1 MTKLALLEGSDVD
14 YGDDEPAMARYRKEG
29 EERALALGNRGP
41 LRGDAQGR
49 PDLSFLDAYWQHG
62 FYVIEGLLD
71 QAELDDL
78 ESDLADLLERAPVAD
93 GAPTDRHGRPALG
106 AGCRA
111 MTFTWVAPL
120 SDPIGG
126 TDANRGRHPVKMIE
140 PTPASGAPDE
150 VLQLIVGTLQFSD
163 ACLRFYGHPQLLAIA
178 AAINGEDFAPFNEA
192 IWIKHAHLGGSV
204 AWHQDGFTHWESP
217 DLDAGTHGFNFMGQ
231 LYGCTAANGVWV
243 VPGSHRTGKADIK
256 AMAGAA
262 GSDRLPQAVPL
273 ICGPGDVV
281 ITNRQVVHGSFANT
295 SADPRVTV
303 QFGFH
308 RRRSVLGAVTG
319 RPAQRVVIDEGRIRE
334 RSKPIMYGIDARA
347 RRYPQEE
354 RFVYQPFAGE
364 EDRYR
369 WTPRTKDQLK
379 DYNLL
384 DLGI

>member
-1 MTKLALLEGSDVD
+1 MTKLALLEGPDVD
-14 YGDDEPAMARYRKEG
+14 YGDDEPAMARYRNEG
-29 EERALALGNRGP
+29 EQRALALGNRGP
-41 LRGDAQGR
+41 LCIDAQGR
-49 PDLSFLDAYWQHG
+49 PDLSFLDSYWQHG

-140 PTPASGAPDE
+140 PAPASGAPDE

-178 AAINGEDFAPFNEA
+178 AAINGDDFAPFNEA

-231 LYGCTAANGVWV
+231 LYGCTASNGVWV

-319 RPAQRVVIDEGRIRE
+319 RPPQRVVIDEGRIRE

-369 WTPRTKDQLK
+369 WTPRTKDELK